1 MIHQNFVTHEE
12 IPLKIEGS
20 ENAASDTPRNATN
33 REDQYVPIGSNIMT
47 QYNLE
52 SDSNIGKK

>member
-1 MIHQNFVTHEE
+1 MTHEE

-20 ENAASDTPRNATN
+20 ENAASDTPRFATKK
-33 REDQYVPIGSNIMT
+33 EDQYVPIGSNIMT

>member
-1 MIHQNFVTHEE
+1 MTHEE
-12 IPLKIEGS
+12 IPWMIEGS
-20 ENAASDTPRNATN
+20 ENDASDTPRFATKK
-33 REDQYVPIGSNIMT
+33 EDQYVPIGSNIMT